1 MPIYKLQA
9 IQNGKKDSRKKMGID
24 LTSKLNNFDM
34 RLIDTQNVNETS
46 NRIFVNA
53 QSKSIDMSNFDLSK
67 FKRVDLGLEVYTRQI
82 NAEKAT
88 QIAVRQS
95 GLDINLTQNFAS
107 NVKYLNT
114 QAAISRNNDMSKNL
128 MTGKV
133 HTQVNSTETDN
144 SREVFALPKSGNI
157 FDIASLNK
165 DKQGSDGTA
174 YFKQN
179 TKGEGQESKEDS
191 TSLSIF
197 A

>member
-1 MPIYKLQA
+1 
-9 IQNGKKDSRKKMGID
+9 MGID
-24 LTSKLNNFDM
+24 LTSKLNNFDT

-53 QSKSIDMSNFDLSK
+53 QNKSVDMSNFDLSK

-88 QIAVRQS
+88 QIAIRQS
-95 GLDINLTQNFAS
+95 GLDINLTQNFAA
-107 NVKYLNT
+107 NIKYLNT
-114 QAAISRNNDMSKNL
+114 QAAISRNNDMSKNI

-133 HTQVNSTETDN
+133 QPQIHVNETDN

-157 FDIASLNK
+157 FDIASMNK
-165 DKQGSDGTA
+165 DKQGSDGTT

-179 TKGEGQESKEDS
+179 TKNEGQESKEDS

>member
-1 MPIYKLQA
+1 
-9 IQNGKKDSRKKMGID
+9 MGID
-24 LTSKLNNFDM
+24 LTSKLNNFDT
-34 RLIDTQNVNETS
+34 RLIDTQNVNEVS
-46 NRIFVNA
+46 NKIFVNA
-53 QSKSIDMSNFDLSK
+53 QSKSVDMSNFDLSK

-82 NAEKAT
+82 SAEKAT

-95 GLDINLTQNFAS
+95 GLDINLTQNFAA

-114 QAAISRNNDMSKNL
+114 QAALNLNKDMSKSV

-133 HTQVNSTETDN
+133 HTQINTTETDN
-144 SREVFALPKSGNI
+144 AREVVALPKSSNI

-165 DKQGSDGTA
+165 DKSGSDGTS
-174 YFKQN
+174 YFKRN
-179 TKGEGQESKEDS
+179 NKNEGQESKEDS

>member
-1 MPIYKLQA
+1 MA
-9 IQNGKKDSRKKMGID
+9 ID
-24 LTSKLNNFDM
+24 LTSKVNNFDT
-34 RLIDTQNVNETS
+34 RLIDTQNVNEVT

-53 QSKSIDMSNFDLSK
+53 QSKSIDVSNLDLSK

-82 NAEKAT
+82 SAEKAM

-95 GLDINLTQNFAS
+95 GLDINLTQNFAA

-114 QAAISRNNDMSKNL
+114 QAALNVNKDMSKNV

-133 HTQVNSTETDN
+133 HAQVNASNEVDT

-157 FDIASLNK
+157 FDIASMDK
-165 DKQGSDGTA
+165 DKTGSDGTF
-174 YFKQN
+174 YFQN
-179 TKGEGQESKEDS
+179 KKENGQESKEDKQS
-191 TSLSIF
+191 ISIF

>member
-1 MPIYKLQA
+1 
-9 IQNGKKDSRKKMGID
+9 MGID
-24 LTSKLNNFDM
+24 LTSKVNSFDT
-34 RLIDTQNVNETS
+34 RLIDTQSVNEIS
-46 NRIFVNA
+46 NKIFVNA
-53 QSKSIDMSNFDLSK
+53 QSKSVDVSNLDFSK

-82 NAEKAT
+82 SAEKAM

-114 QAAISRNNDMSKNL
+114 QAALNLNKDLSKNL

-133 HTQVNSTETDN
+133 HTQINTTEVDN
-144 SREVFALPKSGNI
+144 TREVVALPKSSNI

-165 DKQGSDGTA
+165 DKSGSDGTS

-179 TKGEGQESKEDS
+179 TKNEGQESKEDN
-191 TSLSIF
+191 TGLSIF

>member
-1 MPIYKLQA
+1 
-9 IQNGKKDSRKKMGID
+9 MGID

-34 RLIDTQNVNETS
+34 RLIDTQSINETS
-46 NRIFVNA
+46 NKIFINA
-53 QSKSIDMSNFDLSK
+53 QSKSIDGTNFDLSK
-67 FKRVDLGLEVYTRQI
+67 FKRADLGLEVYTRQI

-95 GLDINLTQNFAS
+95 GLDINLTQNFAA
-107 NVKYLNT
+107 NIKYLNT
-114 QAAISRNNDMSKNL
+114 QAALNLNKDMSKNV

-133 HTQVNSTETDN
+133 HIQVNNTEADN
-144 SREVFALPKSGNI
+144 SREVFALPKSSNI

-165 DKQGSDGTA
+165 DKTGSDGTS

-179 TKGEGQESKEDS
+179 PKNENQELKEDS
-191 TSLSIF
+191 KSLSIF

>member
-1 MPIYKLQA
+1 
-9 IQNGKKDSRKKMGID
+9 MGID

-34 RLIDTQNVNETS
+34 RLIDTQSVNETS

-53 QSKSIDMSNFDLSK
+53 QNKSIDLSNFDLSR

-88 QIAVRQS
+88 QIAIRQS
-95 GLDINLTQNFAS
+95 GLDINLTQKFAA
-107 NVKYLNT
+107 NIKYLNT
-114 QAAISRNNDMSKNL
+114 QAAINRNSDMSKNL
-128 MTGKV
+128 MTGKI
-133 HTQVNSTETDN
+133 HTQVNVTEADN
-144 SREVFALPKSGNI
+144 TREVFALPKSGNI
-157 FDIASLNK
+157 FDIASMNK

-179 TKGEGQESKEDS
+179 PKGEGQESKEDS